1 MYRTNIKYNYR
12 KTKEKGAEVGKDK
25 LMIPKAAGHKIDFRR
40 ISEEEKAEMRVCKAE
55 KRERRQIGN
64 MAEHNP

>member
-1 MYRTNIKYNYR
+1 M
-12 KTKEKGAEVGKDK
+12 GKDE

-40 ISEEEKAEMRVCKAE
+40 IFEEEKAEMRACKAE
-55 KRERRQIGN
+55 KGERRQIGN

>member
-1 MYRTNIKYNYR
+1 M
-12 KTKEKGAEVGKDK
+12 GKDE

-40 ISEEEKAEMRVCKAE
+40 ISEEEKAEMRACKAE
-55 KRERRQIGN
+55 EGERRQIGN